1 MMNERSFFLCIC
13 YVCVYDLEVWLFLLT
28 PGKTSFLVCV
38 WFLRPLIS
46 CVEPLGRVSLGL
58 TSHFIDLRISPV
70 NGFFYP
76 FFWFRVSR
84 YIEFLGPERYSDKVV
99 HFTTL
104 WSWSVLMF
112 FYFGFGFKRKLNLGI
127 FYWTNK
133 WVVYWVSGT
142 VHKLFWTLWQTEKC
156 LRLPDL

>member
-1 MMNERSFFLCIC
+1 MSRAFF
-13 YVCVYDLEVWLFLLT
+13 CVFVTFVYMIWRCGFFCWHLEKRVSLFAFDTWRLIPKT
-28 PGKTSFLVCV
+28 PKT
-38 WFLRPLIS
+38 LIS
-46 CVEPLGRVSLGL
+46 CVEPLGRVSMGL

-104 WSWSVLMF
+104 WSRSVLRF

-127 FYWTNK
+127 LLLDK
-133 WVVYWVSGT
+133 
-142 VHKLFWTLWQTEKC
+142 
-156 LRLPDL
+156 